1 MPEYEKSK
9 PGNVL
14 PLTLDGKTIAQID
27 GRSFEQGW
35 QVSDSPAALVGSSRH
50 NDGGNRTR
58 FALSYF
64 RPGSRP

>member
-1 MPEYEKSK
+1 Q
-9 PGNVL
+9 V
-14 PLTLDGKTIAQID
+14 
-27 GRSFEQGW
+27 W